1 MDYTTFTDD
10 LIYRIGE
17 YNQNCKDDK
26 EQRRYPK
33 IQRETWAPTNR
44 YKAITHKIIG
54 CDDPQ
59 CLRLLQ
65 ECGYDGQPVSS
76 QTSSTIRKWFELT
89 NGHKFPPQR
98 DIIRLAIFLCLDFFE
113 TIHFVLKAAFEEYLV
128 TNDPQWTYL
137 SGDSYIEILSGY
149 NEDSNEKSLKG
160 VIEEFHKNLDYR
172 SLYWAFEEQWH
183 MASSAGFTRE
193 HFKTL
198 IDDIFKE
205 RLMTYE
211 NASEKIKNFSE
222 YQQGL
227 IEQLKF
233 GTPEEQ
239 DVLWRCRGRWQTL
252 QDDLNE
258 IYIEIENTRLL
269 NAEIE
274 QEYLQLFGD
283 LKIQYEELKA
293 EIKIFERKK
302 SWFQK
307 DPNLTEE
314 QVEEKIR
321 EMQEKLEQEIVDL
334 RVKSALSERDARAT
348 AWTKIGVPMD
358 AEALNNEKALCK
370 KEISAI
376 RKLVHPDMLMHN
388 KVYQSLSEE
397 KKKQIEKI
405 MLEAMKIQ
413 PSELGYPPNFAYH
426 DMRSLDGLK
435 QVRRR
440 IEEILKENN
449 VRVELE
455 YQIEGETILEQ
466 IKWLKREIT
475 LLENQISAAKGQ
487 WIAMLKDAEVCSKRD
502 LLGNSD
508 KHDEYREEMEKEIKL
523 KEAKRD
529 QLKKELDE
537 IKKG

>member
-1 MDYTTFTDD
+1 MDYKTFTND
-10 LIYRIGE
+10 LIFRIEE
-17 YNQNCKDDK
+17 YNQNCKDEK

-33 IQRETWAPTNR
+33 LQMETWAPTNR
-44 YKAITHKIIG
+44 YKAITHKILG
-54 CDDPQ
+54 CDDPE
-59 CLRLLQ
+59 CLRLLK

-89 NGHKFPPQR
+89 NGHNFPPRQ
-98 DIIRLAIFLCLDFFE
+98 DVIRLAIFLCLDFFE
-113 TIHFVLKAAFEEYLV
+113 TVHIVLKAAFEEYLV
-128 TNDPQWTYL
+128 TNDPEWTYL

-149 NEDSNEKSLKG
+149 NEDSKEKSLQD
-160 VIEEFHKNLDYR
+160 VIEEFHKSLDYQ

-198 IDDIFKE
+198 VDDIFKE
-205 RLMTYE
+205 RLLTYE

-222 YQQGL
+222 YQQDL

-239 DVLWRCRGRWQTL
+239 DVLWRCRGRWQIL

-269 NAEIE
+269 NAETE
-274 QEYLQLFGD
+274 QAYLRLFGD
-283 LKIQYEELKA
+283 LKILYTELKT
-293 EIKIFERKK
+293 EIKILKKKK
-302 SWFQK
+302 SWLQEN
-307 DPNLTEE
+307 PNLTEDE
-314 QVEEKIR
+314 FEEKIR
-321 EMQEKLEQEIVDL
+321 EIQEKLEQEIDNL
-334 RVKSALSERDARAT
+334 RIMSALAERDARAA

-358 AEALNNEKALCK
+358 TEELNNEKALCK
-370 KEISAI
+370 KEISVI

-397 KKKQIEKI
+397 KKKEIEKI
-405 MLEAMKIQ
+405 MLDAMKIR
-413 PSELGYPPNFAYH
+413 PFELGYPPNFTYH
-426 DMRSLDGLK
+426 DMRSLEGLK

-449 VRVELE
+449 VRIELE
-455 YQIEGETILEQ
+455 YQIEGETISEQ
-466 IKWLKREIT
+466 IQWLQREIT

-487 WIAMLKDAEVCSKRD
+487 WIAMLKDSEICLKRE
-502 LLGNSD
+502 LLGNPD
-508 KHDEYREEMEKEIKL
+508 KHDEYRKEMDEEIKL
-523 KEAKRD
+523 KEADRD
-529 QLKKELDE
+529 RLLQEIDE